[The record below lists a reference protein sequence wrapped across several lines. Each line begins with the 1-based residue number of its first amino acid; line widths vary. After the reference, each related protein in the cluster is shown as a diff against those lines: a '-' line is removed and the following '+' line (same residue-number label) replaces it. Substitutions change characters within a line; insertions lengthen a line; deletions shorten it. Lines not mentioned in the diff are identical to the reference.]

1 MLLKHA
7 FNASY
12 QPWEFLRGA
21 SFVESETAAAL
32 GKTEEQ
38 LFDALYS
45 TAYRSSGLGNSLF
58 AKQTDLEGLS
68 RKDLSA
74 FAAENFTLDRMSL
87 IGLGVSHSELE
98 ALVGETMT
106 GFSVPKASSALAPK
120 KAHYYGGEA
129 RLDAG
134 TSAEAHYLLAYPAG
148 SISSSSSYPATLVL
162 KALLDGKQRT
172 KYGAATGNAC
182 LLASAS
188 ASETRVDAFSTAH
201 TDAGLFGFHV
211 HGHNE
216 QVLSVLQKSLSALK
230 SVAANG
236 AEVAAVERA
245 KKTAIV
251 DLEDSLTRSGQIEF
265 AAEQLTAFGSL
276 RETKDWD
283 ALIQK
288 VSAADVQKVCL
299 VFIFLSEQKSLT
311 AHPLQKNNSS
321 PRTCSK
327 QNPQPL
333 LSETFVNC
341 LLLISFKRENITM
354 GFFLTL
360 PTLG

>member
-12 QPWEFLRGA
+12 QPWEFLCGA
-21 SFVESETAAAL
+21 SLVASETAAAL
-32 GKTEEQ
+32 EKTEEQ

-58 AKQTDLEGLS
+58 AKSTDLEGLS

-87 IGLGVSHSELE
+87 VGLGVSHSELE
-98 ALVGETMT
+98 ALVGEAMS
-106 GFSVPKASSALAPK
+106 GFSVPKTSSASAAK

-134 TSAEAHYLLAYPAG
+134 SSAEAHYLLAYPAG
-148 SISSSSSYPATLVL
+148 SLSSASSSYPATLVL

-182 LLASAS
+182 LLSSAS

-230 SVAANG
+230 SIAANG
-236 AEVAAVERA
+236 AEVSAVERA

-276 RETKDWD
+276 KETKDWD

-288 VSAADVQKVCL
+288 VSAADVQKVCP
-299 VFIFLSEQKSLT
+299 FIFT
-311 AHPLQKNNSS
+311 
-321 PRTCSK
+321 R
-327 QNPQPL
+327 
-333 LSETFVNC
+333 
-341 LLLISFKRENITM
+341 
-354 GFFLTL
+354 
-360 PTLG
+360 